1 MVLILLSL
9 GKKLW
14 NSIDNVVRDVQGPL
28 FISGD
33 FNSVLLEEDRFQG
46 YQFTE
51 HAILDLQGNSLTVVK
66 TIGSKFTW
74 CNN

>member
-14 NSIDNVVRDVQGPL
+14 SSIDNVVRDVQGPL

-46 YQFTE
+46 Y
-51 HAILDLQGNSLTVVK
+51 
-66 TIGSKFTW
+66 
-74 CNN
+74 